1 MQIWSIIL
9 LFNDMRNE
17 FKVIYE
23 KRRIKNYTIF
33 SILEVYFPS
42 KKCIKLLCSNTLICD
57 RKARKVEP
65 PPFSSFCSWL
75 LCLGLQQLE
84 SFQGI
89 KLLGQ
94 AFWTQLLSCPSINC
108 FLRKKPCWFQIV
120 KIHFLSPWMPMMHK
134 WIIWILIVRVVF
146 QTFRRLMYLAWS
158 CTHFF
163 VCLFGFWTCVFFS
176 L

>member
-1 MQIWSIIL
+1 MYKI
-9 LFNDMRNE
+9 
-17 FKVIYE
+17 
-23 KRRIKNYTIF
+23 T
-33 SILEVYFPS
+33 
-42 KKCIKLLCSNTLICD
+42 LCSNTLICD

-120 KIHFLSPWMPMMHK
+120 KIHFLNPWMPMMHK

-163 VCLFGFWTCVFFS
+163 LCLVFGHVFSLSRKYFPVEWLIVVGVCLTF
-176 L
+176 

>member
-1 MQIWSIIL
+1 MYKI
-9 LFNDMRNE
+9 
-17 FKVIYE
+17 
-23 KRRIKNYTIF
+23 T
-33 SILEVYFPS
+33 
-42 KKCIKLLCSNTLICD
+42 LCSNTLICD
-57 RKARKVEP
+57 RKAGKVEP

-120 KIHFLSPWMPMMHK
+120 KIHFLNPWMPMMHK

-163 VCLFGFWTCVFFS
+163 VCLVFGHVFS
-176 L
+176 LSRKYFPVEWLIVVGVCLTF

>member
-1 MQIWSIIL
+1 MYKI
-9 LFNDMRNE
+9 
-17 FKVIYE
+17 
-23 KRRIKNYTIF
+23 T
-33 SILEVYFPS
+33 
-42 KKCIKLLCSNTLICD
+42 LCSNTLICD

-120 KIHFLSPWMPMMHK
+120 KIHFLNPWMPMMHK

-163 VCLFGFWTCVFFS
+163 VCLVFGHVFS
-176 L
+176 LSRKYFPVEWLIVVGVCLTF